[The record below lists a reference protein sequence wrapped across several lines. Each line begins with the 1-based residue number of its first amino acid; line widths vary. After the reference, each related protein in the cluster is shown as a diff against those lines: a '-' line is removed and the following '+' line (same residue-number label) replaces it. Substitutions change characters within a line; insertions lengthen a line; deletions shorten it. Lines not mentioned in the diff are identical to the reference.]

1 MTTEYQLY
9 ADERWTG
16 HWFWLGGVVGTDK
29 GCSRLLRELSDVRAH
44 HGLSRE
50 MKWEKVSK
58 SYFDA
63 YRAWVDVF
71 FEDPFVRFSLLQ
83 IDLSSREWA
92 SLQPRPGH
100 RPSRDDRLISAYYQF
115 LLVTFRPL
123 RDSKRWWV
131 YPDAG
136 LFSQDKVLDRVEFL
150 FNRTYKLAFGPKHS
164 RIIRLARAR
173 DSAMTDLV
181 QLADVL
187 LGALSF
193 YVLSDRPDSLPR
205 AQLVDHCAAR
215 LAVNPTTQRGMP
227 RLSIKHWVPPEH
239 FTYVP

>member
-1 MTTEYQLY
+1 MTNEYQLY

-92 SLQPRPGH
+92 SLQPRTPIPAHFPRGNAY
-100 RPSRDDRLISAYYQF
+100 RDAPI
-115 LLVTFRPL
+115 LLSGRRVT
-123 RDSKRWWV
+123 
-131 YPDAG
+131 
-136 LFSQDKVLDRVEFL
+136 
-150 FNRTYKLAFGPKHS
+150 
-164 RIIRLARAR
+164 IRY
-173 DSAMTDLV
+173 T
-181 QLADVL
+181 
-187 LGALSF
+187 
-193 YVLSDRPDSLPR
+193 
-205 AQLVDHCAAR
+205 
-215 LAVNPTTQRGMP
+215 AVT
-227 RLSIKHWVPPEH
+227 
-239 FTYVP
+239 